1 MEMSTHILWSG
12 FRMLPRPAIVSL
24 ALCCVC
30 TSSAQESA
38 RATTEAQPAIQLTP
52 VTMAELT
59 HVTTGRVTVHEVT
72 DYVYGGFQGDLPC
85 PPHADLNPRK
95 AFIICWRDFPYRFV
109 FSHEASYCPWFEL
122 PSGGAVSFQFFE
134 GNLGWAELFNNF
146 GRQEQN
152 SSIKILEAGPERVNV
167 RWTYYGVN
175 MESGQRAY
183 RGIED
188 FWAYSN
194 GLIVRRQTFETLLPD
209 NPRGYAREPIE
220 LIGLSPAGKC
230 WRDVLQPGPNSD
242 ERHALAVLDAFSG
255 KRYDV
260 FWKPL
265 PETVWDSTHRRSGCA
280 WRDLDNAPGVV
291 IAIPMVDGAPF
302 CAFGDSS
309 GFPHETT
316 RIKDLTF
323 TAEAWGSI
331 SWDHWPI
338 GWLNSQAHIID
349 TESLHRY
356 PNHFSPLGM
365 DLFALTDKQVEGRE
379 YYSLLGVSGGDWEA
393 TRRCVRNWLENDP
406 AGAITADAADLPA
419 IWSPS
424 ANVVSSSPPDTSQL
438 TGVAPHPTLQSAP
451 SQEPHFPLDMGVQ
464 VNGFQDDFDDLVR
477 NPVWVAVPADRDC
490 YQQADGVLRVTTT
503 DTNPSH
509 LLFKG
514 TDYDAAVQEVLARIR
529 VKALAAGA
537 NPVAG
542 ITVAANPDAAHAG
555 EGINFIFINDPGD
568 CLGAAG
574 PVLRLVDDWRAWGPA
589 VPDIYWK
596 TDVWYWLRLGQ
607 TGPSPGADTNI
618 HAKIWRADGSEP
630 EPAEWQIAW
639 ARDGRS
645 GLAGLRAPHD
655 GSPAEFEVDYILLK
669 ANGLPLITVTAG
681 ASRSLSRSK

>member
-1 MEMSTHILWSG
+1 MAEL
-12 FRMLPRPAIVSL
+12 
-24 ALCCVC
+24 
-30 TSSAQESA
+30 A
-38 RATTEAQPAIQLTP
+38 RATT
-52 VTMAELT
+52 
-59 HVTTGRVTVHEVT
+59 GRVMVHEVT

-95 AFIICWRDFPYRFV
+95 AFIICWRDFPFRFV

-152 SSIKILEAGPERVNV
+152 SSIEILEAGLERVKV

-175 MESGQRAY
+175 METGRRAY
-183 RGIED
+183 RGVED
-188 FWAYSN
+188 FWAYPN

-209 NPRGYAREPIE
+209 DPRGYAREPME
-220 LIGLSPAGKC
+220 LIGLSPAGRC
-230 WRDVLQPGPNSD
+230 WRDVLEPVPNSE
-242 ERHALAVLDAFSG
+242 ERHALVVVDVFSG

-265 PETVWDSTHRRSGCA
+265 PETVWDSTHRRSGCV
-280 WRDLDNAPGVV
+280 WRDLDNAAGVV
-291 IAIPMVDGAPF
+291 MAIPMVGGAPF
-302 CAFGDSS
+302 CAFGDNS
-309 GFPHETT
+309 GFPHDTT

-349 TESLHRY
+349 AKSVSRY

-365 DLFALTDKQVEGRE
+365 DLFALTDKQVESRE

-393 TRRCVRNWLENDP
+393 TRQCVRSWLENGP
-406 AGAITADAADLPA
+406 VHATSPGGADLPV
-419 IWSPS
+419 IWSVH
-424 ANVVSSSPPDTSQL
+424 AEAVTSSPPDTSDLLGHATYDSSQP
-438 TGVAPHPTLQSAP
+438 AA
-451 SQEPHFPLDMGVQ
+451 SQERHVPRDFGEKVH
-464 VNGFQDDFDDLVR
+464 GFQDDFSELVR
-477 NPVWVAVPADRDC
+477 DPSWVAVPADRDC
-490 YQQADGVLRVTTT
+490 YRQADGVLHVTTT

-509 LLFKG
+509 LLYQG
-514 TDYDAAVQEVLARIR
+514 TEYVGAVQEVLARIR
-529 VKALAAGA
+529 VNALAAGS
-537 NPVAG
+537 NPIAG
-542 ITVAANPDAAHAG
+542 ISVAANPDAAHAG
-555 EGINFIFINDPGD
+555 EGINFNFINDPGD

-589 VPDIYWK
+589 VPDFYWK

-607 TGPSPGADTNI
+607 TGASSGADVNI
-618 HAKIWRADGSEP
+618 HAKIWRADGTEP
-630 EPAEWQIAW
+630 EPADWQIEW

-645 GLAGLRAPHD
+645 GLAGVRAPHD
-655 GSPAEFEVDYILLK
+655 GSRAEFEVDYILIK
-669 ANGLPLITVTAG
+669 ADGLPLITVTAG
-681 ASRSLSRSK
+681 ASQSLPQ